1 MPARF
6 SPAALTQFAT
16 ALLNR
21 AGLEDE
27 KSRVVADILVEG
39 DLMGHTTHGL
49 ALLPGYLEELEKGS
63 MTKSGS
69 PRVIADFPAAVNW
82 DGQRLPGP
90 WLAVRAL
97 TLATERA
104 KQHGTC
110 TVAIQRSHH
119 IACLAAFLRPVT
131 EQGMMAILSCSDPA
145 GSSVSPHGGRKPL
158 YTPNPFA
165 AAWPTKGHPVILDVS
180 MSITTN
186 GLIKRMHTEK
196 KPLPGKWLLDAAG
209 VPTDDPGVM
218 FSEPSGTL
226 LPMGGV
232 DHGHKGYALALF
244 VETITS
250 ALAGRGRIHPK
261 EGWGASVFVQ
271 VINPAFFGGK
281 DEFVAL
287 TSHLADGCRATPPR
301 PGFDRVRVPGE
312 AGLRRR
318 EEQLK
323 SGVEL
328 YHSIMPSLESWTK
341 KLGIAAPAAM

>member
-1 MPARF
+1 MSARY
-6 SPAALTQFAT
+6 SPAALIQFAT
-16 ALLNR
+16 ALLNK

-49 ALLPGYLEELEKGS
+49 ALLGGYLGELESGS
-63 MTKSGS
+63 MTKAGQ
-69 PRVIADFPAAVNW
+69 PRVIADFPAAINW

-90 WLAVRAL
+90 WLTVRAL
-97 TLATERA
+97 DIATARA

-110 TVAIQRSHH
+110 TVVIRRSHH

-131 EQGMMAILSCSDPA
+131 EQGMMAILTCSDPIGA
-145 GSSVSPHGGRKPL
+145 SVSPHGGRTPL

-165 AAWPTKGHPVILDVS
+165 VAWPTNGHPVILDVS

-186 GLIKRMHTEK
+186 GLIKRMYTEK
-196 KPLPGKWLLDAAG
+196 KPMPGKWLLDANG
-209 VPTDDPGVM
+209 IPTDDPGVM
-218 FSEPSGTL
+218 FNEPTGTL

-244 VETITS
+244 VETLTS
-250 ALAGRGRIHPK
+250 ALAGHGRIHKK
-261 EGWGASVFVQ
+261 EGWGASVFLQ
-271 VINPAFFGGK
+271 VINPAFFGGR

-287 TSHLADGCRATPPR
+287 TSHLADACRATPPR

-318 EEQLK
+318 EQQLQD
-323 SGVEL
+323 GIEL
-328 YHSIMPSLESWTK
+328 YPSILPSLESWSK
-341 KLGIAAPAAM
+341 KLGVLLPAAQ